1 MNFNEFAASQSQSQS
16 QPQME
21 GDTSR
26 GKIALEKM
34 RRVKAEE
41 RNAELQKIQ
50 NVQDIDQLVRDTGGE
65 AAVIPEKV
73 AQRMGKRMLPFVG
86 IPLFGLV
93 GTFVGFWYMATY
105 RDVEFQPAL
114 VAGSTIAVLAVSLGG
129 ITYSMMSAS
138 WDPEREGSVFGTDE
152 FSRNIGSIKD
162 GFTRSKDNAVVREQ
176 IMLEENFGKQKVSSS
191 KSSKNNKKI
200 AQSLAEKLGDG
211 MD

>member
-1 MNFNEFAASQSQSQS
+1 
-16 QPQME
+16 
-21 GDTSR
+21 
-26 GKIALEKM
+26 
-34 RRVKAEE
+34 
-41 RNAELQKIQ
+41 
-50 NVQDIDQLVRDTGGE
+50 
-65 AAVIPEKV
+65 
-73 AQRMGKRMLPFVG
+73 
-86 IPLFGLV
+86 
-93 GTFVGFWYMATY
+93 
-105 RDVEFQPAL
+105 
-114 VAGSTIAVLAVSLGG
+114 
-129 ITYSMMSAS
+129 MMSAS